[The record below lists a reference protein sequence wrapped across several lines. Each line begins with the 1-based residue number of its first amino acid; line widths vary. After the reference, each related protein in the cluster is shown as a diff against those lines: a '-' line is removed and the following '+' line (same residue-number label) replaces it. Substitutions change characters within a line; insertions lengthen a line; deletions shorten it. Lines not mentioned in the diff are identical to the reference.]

1 VPVVTVLPVGVTV
14 DLAETEPLMMAARR
28 QGLWWPTVCGGD
40 AECGTCWVIVAEG
53 LEHCGEMTEAERA
66 RLALGVKAK
75 EPRARLAC
83 QLRVS
88 GPVTVHRRSV
98 RRAKDTGTP
107 GRGES

>member
-1 VPVVTVLPVGVTV
+1 
-14 DLAETEPLMMAARR
+14 
-28 QGLWWPTVCGGD
+28 
-40 AECGTCWVIVAEG
+40 VIVAEG

-98 RRAKDTGTP
+98 RRVKDTGTP